1 MVLINT
7 KRIKRTMSVKKVIL
21 PLIAAAIIGGG
32 GYYGFY
38 WVTEGQY
45 HESTDNAYLQAD
57 EVAISPKVSGY
68 VGDLRVAENQPVRKG
83 ELMLSIKDEDY
94 RAELKQA
101 EAALDARRAAV
112 QTMDEQITLQ
122 MAAIDQAAANVR
134 IAKVELDRTS
144 EDYTRYEDLVK
155 KGAASRQKFDY
166 AKADRQTALAQV
178 AAANATLAVEQG
190 RIGVLRAQK
199 VEAERA
205 VSQAE
210 AARDIAQQA
219 LDDTRIYAPFDG
231 VIGNRSVQTGALVQ
245 PGEQLLVLVPLPGV
259 YVVANFKE
267 TQIGHMAPGQ
277 KVRIE
282 VDAFPDADITGRV
295 ESFAP
300 ATGAQFSLLPPENA
314 TGNFTKIT
322 QRVPVRIALDNS
334 ELAKA
339 LRPGLSVVVN
349 VDVRDGD
356 GAEHAA
362 GSGLA
367 SVVTPTPELS
377 ERN

>member
-1 MVLINT
+1 
-7 KRIKRTMSVKKVIL
+7 MSVKKIIL

-45 HESTDNAYLQAD
+45 FENTDNAYLQAD

-68 VGDLRVAENQPVRKG
+68 VGDLAVQENQSVRKG
-83 ELMLSIKDEDY
+83 ELLLSIKDEDF
-94 RAELKQA
+94 RLEVAQA
-101 EAALDARRAAV
+101 TATLEARRSAV
-112 QTMDEQITLQ
+112 TTMDEQITLQ
-122 MAAIDQAAANVR
+122 EAAIAQADANLR

-144 EDYTRYEDLVK
+144 EDYARYEDLVK

-166 AKADRQTALAQV
+166 AKADRQKAQAQV
-178 AAANATLAVEQG
+178 AAANATLAVEKG
-190 RIGVLRAQK
+190 RLGVLRAQK
-199 VEAERA
+199 IEAERA

-210 AARDIAQQA
+210 AARDLAQQA
-219 LDDTRIYAPFDG
+219 LDDTKIYAPFDG

-267 TQIGHMAPGQ
+267 TQIEHMAHGQ
-277 KVRIE
+277 KVRLEI
-282 VDAFPDADITGRV
+282 DAFPDAGLTGRV

-322 QRVPVRIALDNS
+322 QRVPIRISIDDSNWA
-334 ELAKA
+334 AA
-339 LRPGLSVVVN
+339 LRPGLSVVVD
-349 VDVRDGD
+349 VDTRDAD
-356 GAEHAA
+356 GTQHVA

-367 SVVTPTPELS
+367 QSVLPITEVSEL
-377 ERN
+377 N

>member
-1 MVLINT
+1 
-7 KRIKRTMSVKKVIL
+7 MSVKKIIL

-45 HESTDNAYLQAD
+45 FENTDNAYLQAD

-68 VGDLRVAENQPVRKG
+68 VGDLAVKENQSVRKG
-83 ELMLSIKDEDY
+83 ELLLSIKDEDF
-94 RAELKQA
+94 RLEVAQA
-101 EAALDARRAAV
+101 TATLEARRSAV
-112 QTMDEQITLQ
+112 TTMDEQITLQ
-122 MAAIDQAAANVR
+122 EAAIAQAYANLR

-144 EDYTRYEDLVK
+144 EDYARYEDLVK

-166 AKADRQTALAQV
+166 AKADRQKAQAQV
-178 AAANATLAVEQG
+178 AAANATLAVEKG
-190 RIGVLRAQK
+190 RLGVLRAQK
-199 VEAERA
+199 IEAERA

-210 AARDIAQQA
+210 AARDLAQQA
-219 LDDTRIYAPFDG
+219 LDDTKIYAPFDG

-267 TQIGHMAPGQ
+267 TQIEHMAHGQ
-277 KVRIE
+277 KVRLEI
-282 VDAFPDADITGRV
+282 DAFPDAGLTGRV

-322 QRVPVRIALDNS
+322 QRVPIRISIDDSKWA
-334 ELAKA
+334 AA

-349 VDVRDGD
+349 VDTRDAD
-356 GAEHAA
+356 GTQHVA

-367 SVVTPTPELS
+367 QSVLPTTEVSEL
-377 ERN
+377 N

>member
-1 MVLINT
+1 
-7 KRIKRTMSVKKVIL
+7 MSVKKIIL

-45 HESTDNAYLQAD
+45 FENTDNAYLQAD

-68 VGDLRVAENQPVRKG
+68 VGDLAVKENQSVRKG
-83 ELMLSIKDEDY
+83 ELLLSIKDEDF
-94 RAELKQA
+94 RLEVAQA
-101 EAALDARRAAV
+101 TATLEARRSAV
-112 QTMDEQITLQ
+112 TTMDEQITLQ
-122 MAAIDQAAANVR
+122 EAAIAQADANLR

-144 EDYTRYEDLVK
+144 EDYARYEDLVK

-166 AKADRQTALAQV
+166 AKADRQKAQAQV
-178 AAANATLAVEQG
+178 AAANATLAVEKG
-190 RIGVLRAQK
+190 RLGVLRAQK
-199 VEAERA
+199 IEAERA

-210 AARDIAQQA
+210 AARDLAQQA
-219 LDDTRIYAPFDG
+219 LDDTKIYAPFDG

-267 TQIGHMAPGQ
+267 TQIEHMAHGQ
-277 KVRIE
+277 KVRLEI
-282 VDAFPDADITGRV
+282 DAFPDAGLTGRV

-322 QRVPVRIALDNS
+322 QRVPIRISIDDSKWA
-334 ELAKA
+334 AA
-339 LRPGLSVVVN
+339 LRPGLSVVVD
-349 VDVRDGD
+349 VDTRDAD
-356 GAEHAA
+356 GTQHVA

-367 SVVTPTPELS
+367 QSVLPTTEVSEL
-377 ERN
+377 N

>member
-1 MVLINT
+1 
-7 KRIKRTMSVKKVIL
+7 MSVKKIIL

-45 HESTDNAYLQAD
+45 FENTDNAYLQAD

-68 VGDLRVAENQPVRKG
+68 VVDLAVKENQSVRKG
-83 ELMLSIKDEDY
+83 ELLLSIKDEDF
-94 RAELKQA
+94 RLEVAQA
-101 EAALDARRAAV
+101 TATLEARRSAV
-112 QTMDEQITLQ
+112 TTMDEQITLQ
-122 MAAIDQAAANVR
+122 EAAIAQADANLR

-144 EDYTRYEDLVK
+144 EDYARYEDLVK

-166 AKADRQTALAQV
+166 AKADRQKAQAQV
-178 AAANATLAVEQG
+178 AAANATLAVEKG
-190 RIGVLRAQK
+190 RLGVLRAQK
-199 VEAERA
+199 IEAERA

-210 AARDIAQQA
+210 AARDLAQQA
-219 LDDTRIYAPFDG
+219 LDDTKIYAPFDG

-267 TQIGHMAPGQ
+267 TQIEHMAHGQ
-277 KVRIE
+277 KVRLEI
-282 VDAFPDADITGRV
+282 DAFPDAGLTGRV

-322 QRVPVRIALDNS
+322 QRVPIRISIDDSKWA
-334 ELAKA
+334 AA
-339 LRPGLSVVVN
+339 LRPGLSVVVD
-349 VDVRDGD
+349 VDTRDAD
-356 GAEHAA
+356 GTQHVA

-367 SVVTPTPELS
+367 QSVLPTTEVSEL
-377 ERN
+377 N

>member
-1 MVLINT
+1 
-7 KRIKRTMSVKKVIL
+7 MSVKKVIL

-32 GYYGFY
+32 GYYGFF
-38 WVTEGQY
+38 WLTEGQY

-68 VGDLRVAENQPVRKG
+68 VGDLRVIENQPVRKG
-83 ELMLSIKDEDY
+83 ELILSIKDDDY
-94 RAELKQA
+94 RAQLKQA
-101 EAALDARRAAV
+101 EAALAARRAAV
-112 QTMDEQITLQ
+112 QTMDQKITLQ

-134 IAKVELDRTS
+134 IAQVELDRAS
-144 EDYTRYEDLVK
+144 EDYARYEDLVK

-166 AKADRQTALAQV
+166 AKADRQTAQAQV
-178 AAANATLAVEQG
+178 AAAKATLAVEQG

-210 AARDIAQQA
+210 AERDIAQQA

-245 PGEQLLVLVPLPGV
+245 PGEQLLVLVPLPRV

-334 ELAKA
+334 DLAKA
-339 LRPGLSVVVN
+339 LRPGLSAVVN
-349 VDVRDGD
+349 VDVRDDD
-356 GAEHAA
+356 GAEHAT
-362 GSGLA
+362 GTGLA

>member
-1 MVLINT
+1 
-7 KRIKRTMSVKKVIL
+7 MSVKKIIL
-21 PLIAAAIIGGG
+21 PLIAVAIIGVG

-38 WVTEGQY
+38 WVTEGQF
-45 HESTDNAYLQAD
+45 HETTDNAYLQAD

-68 VGDLRVAENQPVRKG
+68 VGDLRVVENQPVRKG
-83 ELMLSIKDEDY
+83 VLMLSIKDEDY
-94 RAELKQA
+94 RAEVKQA
-101 EAALDARRAAV
+101 EATLEARRAAV
-112 QTMDEQITLQ
+112 QTMDEQLNLQ
-122 MAAIDQAAANVR
+122 LAAIDQARANVQ

-144 EDYTRYEDLVK
+144 EDFTRYQDLVK

-166 AKADRQTALAQV
+166 AKADHQKAQAEV
-178 AAANATLAVEQG
+178 AVANATLAVEQG
-190 RIGVLRAQK
+190 RIGVLHAQK
-199 VEAERA
+199 IEAERA

-210 AARDIAQQA
+210 ASRDIAQQA

-231 VIGNRSVQTGALVQ
+231 VVGNRSVQTGALVQ
-245 PGEQLLVLVPLPGV
+245 PGEQLLVLFPLPGV

-277 KVRIE
+277 KVKIE
-282 VDAFPDADITGRV
+282 VDAFPDAEITGRV

-334 ELAKA
+334 DLAAA
-339 LRPGLSVVVN
+339 LRPGLSAVVN
-349 VDVRDGD
+349 VDIRDAD
-356 GAEHAA
+356 GAEHAT
-362 GSGLA
+362 GTGLA
-367 SVVTPTPELS
+367 SVVVPTPELS
-377 ERN
+377 ELN